1 MPLNFADFL
10 IGSAIVIGLPVAVIL
25 MNRWRPGT
33 GWWLIAAVVVFVVV
47 GNLIERLAT
56 ITTQGSRF

>member
-25 MNRWRPGT
+25 MNRWRPRT
-33 GWWLIAAVVVFVVV
+33 GRWLIAAVVGFVVV
-47 GNLIERLAT
+47 GNLVERLAT
-56 ITTQGSRF
+56 GTSSLF